1 MDWDVLILALAVLL
15 QLAGLI
21 GCFVPVL
28 PGPVL
33 NFVGLW
39 ILDYTRWA
47 DFSLS
52 FILIF
57 LILAL
62 GAQIID
68 TVIPVWGTKK
78 YGGSRWG
85 VRGAT
90 IGLVIGFLFFPPF
103 GILPGPFLGAL
114 IAEYLHSRDWQ
125 KAMRSA
131 WGSLMGFLAGTGL
144 KLMVSLLILFYFIR
158 ALVL

>member
-15 QLAGLI
+15 QIAGLI

-90 IGLVIGFLFFPPF
+90 IGLVIGFLFLPPF
-103 GILPGPFLGAL
+103 GILLGPFLGAL
-114 IAEYLHSRDWQ
+114 IAEYLHSRDSQ

>member
-1 MDWDVLILALAVLL
+1 MDWDVIILILAILL
-15 QLAGLI
+15 QIAGLV

-28 PGPVL
+28 PGPLL
-33 NFVGLW
+33 NFAGLW

-57 LILAL
+57 LFIALA
-62 GAQIID
+62 AQIID
-68 TVIPVWGTKK
+68 TVIPIWGTKK

-85 VRGAT
+85 IRGAT
-90 IGLVIGFLFFPPF
+90 IGLLIGFIFLPPF
-103 GILPGPFLGAL
+103 GILLGPFFGAL
-114 IAEYLHSRDWQ
+114 IAEYLHSQDKQ
-125 KAMRSA
+125 QALRSA

-158 ALVL
+158 ALLI

>member
-1 MDWDVLILALAVLL
+1 MDWDILILALAILL
-15 QLAGLI
+15 QIAGLI

-90 IGLVIGFLFFPPF
+90 IGLVIGFLFLPPF
-103 GILPGPFLGAL
+103 GILLGPFLGAL
-114 IAEYLHSRDWQ
+114 IAEYLHSRDSQ

>member
-1 MDWDVLILALAVLL
+1 MDWDVLILALAILL
-15 QLAGLI
+15 QIAGLI

-57 LILAL
+57 LVLAL

-90 IGLVIGFLFFPPF
+90 IGLVMGFLFLPPF
-103 GILPGPFLGAL
+103 GILLGPFLGAL
-114 IAEYLHSRDWQ
+114 IAEYLHSRDSQ

>member
-1 MDWDVLILALAVLL
+1 MILALAVLL
-15 QLAGLI
+15 QIAGLI

-90 IGLVIGFLFFPPF
+90 IGLVIGFLFLPPF
-103 GILPGPFLGAL
+103 GILLGPFLGAL
-114 IAEYLHSRDWQ
+114 IAEYLHSRDSQ

>member
-1 MDWDVLILALAVLL
+1 MDWDLILLILAVLL
-15 QLAGLI
+15 QIIGII

-33 NFVGLW
+33 NFLGLW
-39 ILDYTRWA
+39 ILDFTRWA
-47 DFSLS
+47 DFSPSLLVLA
-52 FILIF
+52 F
-57 LILAL
+57 ILAL

-68 TVIPVWGTKK
+68 SVIPIWGTKR
-78 YGGSRWG
+78 YGGSKWG

-90 IGLVIGFLFFPPF
+90 IGLIIGFLFLPPF
-103 GILPGPFLGAL
+103 GILLGPFLGAF
-114 IAEYLHSRDWQ
+114 IAELAHTSDTQ

-144 KLMVSLLILFYFIR
+144 KLMISLLIVAYFIR
-158 ALVL
+158 ALIF